1 MHGMFAFIFLAPGM
15 TRARVRLCLCVLLA
29 RVCRY
34 MGLSCYW
41 ASQLTPPL
49 EQEEWL
55 PKDHMLAEAVALN
68 DKYACSAPFE
78 AACMPTS

>member
-1 MHGMFAFIFLAPGM
+1 M
-15 TRARVRLCLCVLLA
+15 
-29 RVCRY
+29 
-34 MGLSCYW
+34 SCYW

-68 DKYACSAPFE
+68 DKYACGAPFE